1 MAKNASTKNLAL
13 ALLEMT
19 DGKTEGEIKTALKE
33 FAEYLNKK
41 GLLHEMDELTKHY
54 RALYNTKHNI
64 VEATVTL
71 IERLSEKT
79 RLELREALKK
89 KYKAREV
96 HMLEKVDARL
106 LGGMKIQVGDEIYD
120 SSLKNALRQLEI
132 QLLK

>member
-1 MAKNASTKNLAL
+1 MAKKASTKNLAH

-19 DGKTEGEIKTALKE
+19 DGKTEGEIKKALKE
-33 FAEYLNKK
+33 FAEYLGKK
-41 GLLHEMDELTKHY
+41 GLISEMDELTKEY
-54 RALYNTKHNI
+54 RTLYNRKHNI

-79 RLELREALKK
+79 RLELREALKR
-89 KYKAREV
+89 KYKAKEV

-120 SSLKNALRQLEI
+120 SSLKNALRQLET